1 MKVKKEGKEEHGGEG
16 GKMEGKKE
24 KEEKRCLKGHKT
36 YWKRKFYQQNPEIN
50 KKSAR
55 RMD

>member
-24 KEEKRCLKGHKT
+24 KEEKRCLKGH
-36 YWKRKFYQQNPEIN
+36 
-50 KKSAR
+50 
-55 RMD
+55 